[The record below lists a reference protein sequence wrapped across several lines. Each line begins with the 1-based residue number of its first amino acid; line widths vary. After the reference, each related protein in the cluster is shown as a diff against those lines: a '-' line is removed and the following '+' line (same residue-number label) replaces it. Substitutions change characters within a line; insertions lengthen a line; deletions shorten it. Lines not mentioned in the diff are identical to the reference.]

1 MKKLFLLGFLIC
13 FVSACS
19 PDDGDFPTFYYETLP
34 IESVDMPEEFAF
46 GNTYQISM
54 TYLKPSGCHLF
65 NDFYYV
71 TEFNQRTVA
80 VITTVFPDEEC
91 ETFDNNEEEE
101 VFFNFQVNNTETY
114 TFRFWKGEDEG
125 GNDTYLIVE
134 VPVVE

>member
-1 MKKLFLLGFLIC
+1 MKKLFLLGFLVC
-13 FVSACS
+13 TAFACS
-19 PDDGDFPTFYYETLP
+19 PDDDEFPTFFYETLP
-34 IESVDMPEEFAF
+34 VESVDVPEEFVF

-80 VITTVFPDEEC
+80 IIATVFPDEEC
-91 ETFDNNEEEE
+91 EPLEDEVEE

-114 TFRFWKGEDEG
+114 VFRFWKGEDESG
-125 GNDTYLIVE
+125 DDVYHIVE